1 MLHCIERMR
10 EALPGIIIEV
20 RMDGAFFG
28 DDIVSALDWAHIA
41 YTISVPF
48 ERFPAHEQVTAFKIQ
63 REFTEHLEILDFYSV
78 QPGFHTMP
86 FSLMTASRSGLS
98 AVSRSRRLR
107 MG

>member
-28 DDIVSALDWAHIA
+28 DDIVSTLDRAHIE

-48 ERFPAHEQVTAFKIQ
+48 KRFPVHEQVTAFKIQ
-63 REFTEHLEILDFYSV
+63 REFAERLEILDFYSV
-78 QPGFHTMP
+78 QPGFHTVP

-98 AVSRSRRLR
+98 AIRRISRLR